1 MKKLFLLLSLLLTIN
16 LSVSAQ
22 VLEYAK
28 EVVGTLASDE
38 YKGRGYVG
46 NGDKLAAEYIRAEFE
61 KIGIKPYSKNYTQTF
76 TTPVNT
82 FPNAISFKLNGKELV
97 PGKDFLVGPG
107 SPSIKGAFSTIS
119 LSPEDMINEKAFVE
133 ILNQAAGK
141 FIVIPPYDKSTFS
154 KEENDRINGVI
165 GFLTYHANNPA
176 VGTIIQ
182 TDNKLTWS
190 GSTSVNPK
198 PIFTVSTE
206 SFDDKIIKVEVQLK
220 NKFYKNYKTQNVL
233 GYIEGTN
240 TDSLIVLVA
249 HYDHLGMM
257 GKKATFN
264 GANDNASGVAMLLS
278 TAKYY
283 AQNKP
288 KYTTAFIA
296 FGAEEL
302 GILGSKYF
310 TENPLF
316 DLSTIKFLVNFDLTG
331 TGEEGIQVVNGS
343 VYKEKFDKL
352 KEINTENDLL
362 AQVKIRGA
370 ACNSDHCMF
379 DKKDVPSFFIYTLGG
394 IKAYHDIYD
403 RPETLPLTEF
413 EDYYRLVIL
422 FVESI

>member
-1 MKKLFLLLSLLLTIN
+1 MKKSVLLLSFILIISFKST
-16 LSVSAQ
+16 AQ
-22 VLEYAK
+22 VLDYAK

-46 NGDKLAAEYIRAEFE
+46 NGDKLAAEYIRSEFE
-61 KIGIKPYSKNYTQTF
+61 KIGLQTYSKNYTQTF

-82 FPNAISFKLNGKELV
+82 FPNAILFKLNGKELM
-97 PGKDFLVGPG
+97 PGRDFLVGAG
-107 SPSIKGAFSTIS
+107 SPSIKGSFSTVS
-119 LSPEDMINEKAFVE
+119 LSANDMLVDATFTE
-133 ILNQAAGK
+133 ILSEATNK
-141 FIVIPPYDKSTFS
+141 FIVIPPYDKSSFS
-154 KEENDRINGVI
+154 KEENDRISAVI
-165 GFLTYHANNPA
+165 SFLTYHENNPSK
-176 VGTIIQ
+176 GTIVLF
-182 TDNKLTWS
+182 DSKLTWA
-190 GSTSVNPK
+190 GSTSLNPK

-206 SFDDKIIKVEVQLK
+206 AFNEELINVEVELK
-220 NKFYKNYKTQNVL
+220 NKFYKEYKTQNIL

-288 KYTTAFIA
+288 KYSTAFIA

-316 DLSTIKFLVNFDLTG
+316 ELSRIKFLVNFDLTG

-343 VYKEKFDKL
+343 VYQEKFNQL
-352 KEINTENDLL
+352 KKINADHHLL
-362 AQVKIRGA
+362 AEVKIRGA

-379 DKKDVPSFFIYTLGG
+379 DRKDVPSFFIYTLGG

-413 EDYYRLVIL
+413 EDYYRLILL

>member
-1 MKKLFLLLSLLLTIN
+1 MKKSVLLLSFILIISFKST
-16 LSVSAQ
+16 AQ
-22 VLEYAK
+22 VLDYAK

-46 NGDKLAAEYIRAEFE
+46 NGDKLAAEYIRSEFE
-61 KIGIKPYSKNYTQTF
+61 KIGLQTYSKNYTQTF

-82 FPNAISFKLNGKELV
+82 FPNAILFKLNGKELM
-97 PGKDFLVGPG
+97 PGRDFLVGAG
-107 SPSIKGAFSTIS
+107 SPSIKGSFSTVS
-119 LSPEDMINEKAFVE
+119 LSANDMLVDATFTE
-133 ILNQAAGK
+133 ILSEATNK
-141 FIVIPPYDKSTFS
+141 FIVIPPYDKSSFS
-154 KEENDRINGVI
+154 KEENDRINAVI
-165 GFLTYHANNPA
+165 SFLTYHENNPSK
-176 VGTIIQ
+176 GTIVLS
-182 TDNKLTWS
+182 DSKLTWA
-190 GSTSVNPK
+190 GSTSLNPK

-206 SFDDKIIKVEVQLK
+206 AFNEELINVEVELK
-220 NKFYKNYKTQNVL
+220 NKFYKEYKTQNIL

-288 KYTTAFIA
+288 KYSTAFIA

-316 DLSTIKFLVNFDLTG
+316 ELSRIKFLVNFDLTG

-343 VYKEKFDKL
+343 VYQEKFNQL
-352 KEINTENDLL
+352 KKINADHNLL
-362 AQVKIRGA
+362 AEVKIRGA

-379 DKKDVPSFFIYTLGG
+379 DRKDVPSFFIYTLGG

-403 RPETLPLTEF
+403 RLETLPLTEF
-413 EDYYRLVIL
+413 EDYYRLILL